1 MANLNKSTA
10 EKSLSFSGAFGS
22 ASQVVFEYTA
32 AAAAI
37 NDVIYLGKLPK
48 YAIVTGVTLYN
59 AALGAG
65 TTVDVGY
72 ATAEMEGTLTADD
85 NYWVSAKDTSSEAIT
100 LHSAL
105 ATAKPKKFAEEIF
118 VTATVEGGVAT
129 GKIFVVVD
137 FLHVHG

>member
-32 AAAAI
+32 AAAQV

-48 YAIVTGVTLYN
+48 YATVTGVTLYN
-59 AALGAG
+59 AALGG
-65 TTVDVGY
+65 SSTVDVGY
-72 ATAEMEGTLTADD
+72 ATAELEGTLTADD
-85 NYWVSAKDTSSEAIT
+85 NYWISAQATHAEAIT

-105 ATAKPKKFAEEIF
+105 ATAKPKKFTEEIF
-118 VTATVEGGVAT
+118 VTATVEGAAAT
-129 GKIFVVVD
+129 GKIFVVVN
-137 FLHVHG
+137 FLHTNG